1 MELSSDTIAMIALQL
16 AVVGFLWSLHR
27 DVRGLDKD
35 LRDVSDRLAKL
46 EGVVETL
53 RDGILGKKQ
62 A

>member
-1 MELSSDTIAMIALQL
+1 MDLSSDTIAMIALQL

-46 EGVVETL
+46 EGVMETL

>member
-27 DVRGLDKD
+27 DMRGLDKD

>member
-27 DVRGLDKD
+27 DMRGLDKD

-53 RDGILGKKQ
+53 RDGILGKRQ

>member
-1 MELSSDTIAMIALQL
+1 MDLSSDTIAMIALQL